1 MMKKYI
7 FLFSMFLSMVL
18 ASCTVSKSVISQ
30 DTDLTKYK
38 YVTVIDNDTY
48 RMPPELVQYQIQLYD
63 AVGQSGLTMV
73 SQYRMGDLTQEE
85 QSALLIAKFGVSARQ
100 EETVVTVNF
109 IDFNTDRPLVSCQGA
124 YTTLG
129 FSANADIKGALRRVG
144 EQISKTFNRYPSEHF
159 WWKGGGGNRDGSC
172 CQSCAGTSCIYAFSR
187 FGSICGR
194 L

>member
-1 MMKKYI
+1 MLQSLIMTRTG
-7 FLFSMFLSMVL
+7 L
-18 ASCTVSKSVISQ
+18 AS
-30 DTDLTKYK
+30 
-38 YVTVIDNDTY
+38 
-48 RMPPELVQYQIQLYD
+48 R
-63 AVGQSGLTMV
+63 QSGLTMV

-144 EQISKTFNRYPSEHF
+144 EQISKTFNR
-159 WWKGGGGNRDGSC
+159 
-172 CQSCAGTSCIYAFSR
+172 
-187 FGSICGR
+187 
-194 L
+194 